1 MEARMNRFLKLWR
14 FLTSPEMILY
24 IVFGVLTTVI
34 NLLVFQICYN
44 YLDWSWQIAN
54 ALAWILAV
62 TFAFLTNKIWV
73 FRSTSLRRDVV
84 LKELLS
90 FFAARL
96 FSLGVDYLCMWMF
109 IDILLWSGLMAK
121 IADNVIVVVI
131 NYVFSKLLIFRK
143 K

>member
-1 MEARMNRFLKLWR
+1 MNRFLKLWR

-24 IVFGVLTTVI
+24 LVFGVLTTVI
-34 NLLVFQICYN
+34 NLVVFEICYN
-44 YLDWSWQIAN
+44 HLSWSWQVAN

-62 TFAFLTNKIWV
+62 TFAFITNKVWV
-73 FRSTSLRRDVV
+73 FRSKSLRKDVV
-84 LKELLS
+84 LRELVS

-96 FSLGVDYLCMWMF
+96 FSLGVDYLCMWIF
-109 IDILLWSGLMAK
+109 IDILLWSGLLAK

-131 NYVFSKLLIFRK
+131 NYIFSKLLIFRK